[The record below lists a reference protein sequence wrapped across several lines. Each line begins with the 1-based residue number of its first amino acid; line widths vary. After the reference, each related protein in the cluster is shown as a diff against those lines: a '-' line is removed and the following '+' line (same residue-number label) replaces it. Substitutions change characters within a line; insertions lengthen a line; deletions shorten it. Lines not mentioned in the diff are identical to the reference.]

1 MNPHM
6 EALGFTL
13 VHFCWQAALIAAA
26 YKLTELFRPNLRPQ
40 ARYTLGL
47 AALLAMTLA
56 ALATYIYE
64 EIRLYQPV
72 AAGTVSASPLFDSA
86 QAQTLSQSLSNWL
99 PWLDAFWLMGVLAL
113 TFRMASRLWQV
124 HGLKKH
130 AQAAP
135 IAVQDRFSA
144 LLRRFG
150 LTGKVQVRLHPAIT
164 GPFVVGAFRS
174 VVYLPLSA
182 VTSLSPAQLDA
193 VLSHELEH
201 IRRADYLWN
210 LVQNLIET
218 LFFYHPAVWW
228 IGARL
233 REQRELCCDDAA
245 IRTCDDPITYATALL
260 NLEEQRRGMPANLA
274 PANLAMALN
283 GQGRHELL
291 SRISRILGETPDS
304 RLKVRPVAFVLLP
317 VMLLTLTAFAAAP
330 VTEAAHK
337 ICPEKTA
344 KVTATANLA
353 LASLQEAIT
362 GHPAPEPQV
371 STTVAPASVSVPDVK
386 LNWSN
391 QSETDDIDPDAIA
404 AQVRAEVMKARA
416 DIANAKDI
424 DIDPQALAA
433 QARADAMQA
442 KADMERQG
450 IAHDI
455 DPDAI
460 AAQVLAETQ
469 HAKADAARVAL
480 LNLDPDAIAAQARA
494 AAVAAKAQMAAQKAA
509 SKAEWARKKAENQRL
524 KAPKAP
530 VAPLPPVPPAPPAPI
545 IESPAPLAE
554 PPAPPEPPAAPTLSS
569 WHIIS
574 PSQSPANKAYR
585 VLKPTITAYPIAVP
599 TPVVDTTSAPVIA
612 LNRLPNA
619 HAAAIPSPDPR
630 SEVVINVR
638 TIQKV
643 KVDTTP

>member
-47 AALLAMTLA
+47 AALLTMTLA

-64 EIRLYQPV
+64 EIRLYQPLSAGV
-72 AAGTVSASPLFDSA
+72 AYASPLLDSA
-86 QAQTLSQSLSNWL
+86 KVQNLSNWL
-99 PWLDAFWLMGVLAL
+99 PWLDAFWLTGVLAL

-124 HGLKKH
+124 HGLKRH

-135 IAVQDRFSA
+135 IMVQDRFSA

-274 PANLAMALN
+274 PTNLAPTNLAMALN

-291 SRISRILGETPDS
+291 SRISRILGEAPDS

-362 GHPAPEPQV
+362 GHPAPEPQT
-371 STTVAPASVSVPDVK
+371 STTTVAPADVSVPDVK
-386 LNWSN
+386 LNWSS
-391 QSETDDIDPDAIA
+391 QSESDDIDPDAIA
-404 AQVRAEVMKARA
+404 AEARAEAMRARA

-433 QARADAMQA
+433 QARADAMKA
-442 KADMERQG
+442 KAEMEREG

-480 LNLDPDAIAAQARA
+480 LNIDPDAIAAQARA

-509 SKAEWARKKAENQRL
+509 SKAEWARQKAENQRL

-530 VAPLPPVPPAPPAPI
+530 VAPLPPVPPVPPAPM
-545 IESPAPLAE
+545 IESPAL
-554 PPAPPEPPAAPTLSS
+554 PEPPAAPLPPSAAAWIETQT
-569 WHIIS
+569 S
-574 PSQSPANKAYR
+574 PSGQIVAIVSHPKVS
-585 VLKPTITAYPIAVP
+585 VL
-599 TPVVDTTSAPVIA
+599 A
-612 LNRLPNA
+612 LQTLDKLPNA
-619 HAAAIPSPDPR
+619 HPAAIPSPDPR
-630 SEVVINVR
+630 SDVVVNVR

>member
-72 AAGTVSASPLFDSA
+72 AIGAVSASPLIDSA
-86 QAQTLSQSLSNWL
+86 KVQSLSNWL

-124 HGLKKH
+124 HGLKRH
-130 AQAAP
+130 AQTAP
-135 IAVQDRFSA
+135 ITVQDRFSA

-150 LTGKVQVRLHPAIT
+150 LTGKVQVRMHPAIT

-274 PANLAMALN
+274 PTNLAMALN

-291 SRISRILGETPDS
+291 SRISRILGEAPDS

-362 GHPAPEPQV
+362 GHPVPEPQT
-371 STTVAPASVSVPDVK
+371 STTTVAPADVSVPDVR
-386 LNWSN
+386 LNWSS
-391 QSETDDIDPDAIA
+391 QSESDDIDPDAIA
-404 AQVRAEVMKARA
+404 AQVRADAMKA
-416 DIANAKDI
+416 
-424 DIDPQALAA
+424 
-433 QARADAMQA
+433 
-442 KADMERQG
+442 KAEMEREG

-480 LNLDPDAIAAQARA
+480 LNIDPDAIAAQARA
-494 AAVAAKAQMAAQKAA
+494 AAMAAKAQMAAQKAA
-509 SKAEWARKKAENQRL
+509 NQAEWARQKAENQRL
-524 KAPKAP
+524 KAPKVP
-530 VAPLPPVPPAPPAPI
+530 VAPLPPVPPVPPAPM

-554 PPAPPEPPAAPTLSS
+554 PPAPPEPPAAPLPPSAAAWIETQT
-569 WHIIS
+569 S
-574 PSQSPANKAYR
+574 PSGQIVAIVSHPKVS
-585 VLKPTITAYPIAVP
+585 VLAMQTLDK
-599 TPVVDTTSAPVIA
+599 
-612 LNRLPNA
+612 LPNA
-619 HAAAIPSPDPR
+619 RAAAIPSADPK
-630 SEVVINVR
+630 SDVVVNVR
-638 TIQKV
+638 SLQKV

>member
-26 YKLTELFRPNLRPQ
+26 YKLTELFRPNLKPQ
-40 ARYTLGL
+40 VRYTLGL

-56 ALATYIYE
+56 ALATYTYE

-72 AAGTVSASPLFDSA
+72 AAGTVSASPLLDSA
-86 QAQTLSQSLSNWL
+86 KVQSLSNWL

-135 IAVQDRFSA
+135 IVVQDRFSA

-182 VTSLSPAQLDA
+182 VTSLAPAQLDA

-260 NLEEQRRGMPANLA
+260 NLEEQRRGM

-371 STTVAPASVSVPDVK
+371 STTVAPTDVSVPDVK
-386 LNWSN
+386 LNWST

-404 AQVRAEVMKARA
+404 AQVRAEVMKAKA
-416 DIANAKDI
+416 DIANAKDL

-480 LNLDPDAIAAQARA
+480 LNIDPDAIAAQARA

-509 SKAEWARKKAENQRL
+509 NKAEWARQKAESQRL
-524 KAPKAP
+524 KSSPKAP
-530 VAPLPPVPPAPPAPI
+530 VAPLPPVPPAPPAPMM
-545 IESPAPLAE
+545 ESPAPL
-554 PPAPPEPPAAPTLSS
+554 PPVAPEPPAAPLP
-569 WHIIS
+569 
-574 PSQSPANKAYR
+574 PSAAAWIETQTSPAGQIVAVISHPKVS
-585 VLKPTITAYPIAVP
+585 VLAMQTLDK
-599 TPVVDTTSAPVIA
+599 
-612 LNRLPNA
+612 LPNA
-619 HAAAIPSPDPR
+619 HPAAIPSPDPK
-630 SEVVINVR
+630 SDVVVNVR

-643 KVDTTP
+643 KIDTTP

>member
-47 AALLAMTLA
+47 AALLTMTLA

-64 EIRLYQPV
+64 EIRLYQPLSAGV
-72 AAGTVSASPLFDSA
+72 AYASPLLDSA
-86 QAQTLSQSLSNWL
+86 KVQNLSNWL
-99 PWLDAFWLMGVLAL
+99 PWLDAFWLTGVLAL

-124 HGLKKH
+124 HGLKRH

-135 IAVQDRFSA
+135 IVVQDRFSA

-274 PANLAMALN
+274 PTNLAMALN

-291 SRISRILGETPDS
+291 SRISRILGEAQDS

-371 STTVAPASVSVPDVK
+371 STTVAPADVSVPDVK
-386 LNWSN
+386 LNWSS
-391 QSETDDIDPDAIA
+391 QSESDDIDPDAIA
-404 AQVRAEVMKARA
+404 AQVRAEVMKAKA

-509 SKAEWARKKAENQRL
+509 SKAEWARQKAENQRL

-530 VAPLPPVPPAPPAPI
+530 VAPLPPVSPVPPAPM

-554 PPAPPEPPAAPTLSS
+554 PPAPPEPPAAPLPPSAAAWIETQTSPNGQIVAVISHPKVSVLALQTLD
-569 WHIIS
+569 
-574 PSQSPANKAYR
+574 K
-585 VLKPTITAYPIAVP
+585 
-599 TPVVDTTSAPVIA
+599 
-612 LNRLPNA
+612 LPNA
-619 HAAAIPSPDPR
+619 HPAAIPSPDPK
-630 SEVVINVR
+630 SDVVVNVR
-638 TIQKV
+638 SLQKV